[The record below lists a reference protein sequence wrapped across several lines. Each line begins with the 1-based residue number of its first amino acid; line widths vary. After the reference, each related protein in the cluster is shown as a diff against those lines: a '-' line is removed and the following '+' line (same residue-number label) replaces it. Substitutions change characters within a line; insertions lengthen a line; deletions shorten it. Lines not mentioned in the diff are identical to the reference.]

1 MDAQH
6 SVRIGARH
14 LSQIQEESDSREHS
28 TCFLPSMLPRSGGN
42 GGGVPGKGNP
52 GKVEAGHPGV
62 DDTLK
67 QEVKKEVKQEVK
79 QEVRRA
85 SYPTSTALQRKLD
98 DNRSLLDELTCIE
111 AELRESVRLDIER
124 RQEDEFLR
132 QQENKQLRTHLSYL
146 SLSQRVAKPWVSS
159 YFRKFPMH
167 IYCLPVQE
175 ANQRGRRR
183 RR

>member
-1 MDAQH
+1 
-6 SVRIGARH
+6 
-14 LSQIQEESDSREHS
+14 
-28 TCFLPSMLPRSGGN
+28 MLPRSGGN
-42 GGGVPGKGNP
+42 GGGAPGKD
-52 GKVEAGHPGV
+52 EAGHQGV
-62 DDTLK
+62 DGTLK
-67 QEVKKEVKQEVK
+67 QEVKKKVK

-98 DNRSLLDELTCIE
+98 DNRSLLDELTIIE
-111 AELRESVRLDIER
+111 AELRESVRLDVEH

-146 SLSQRVAKPWVSS
+146 RLSQRVAKPWVSS

-167 IYCLPVQE
+167 IYCLPVQA

-183 RR
+183 RMKNM